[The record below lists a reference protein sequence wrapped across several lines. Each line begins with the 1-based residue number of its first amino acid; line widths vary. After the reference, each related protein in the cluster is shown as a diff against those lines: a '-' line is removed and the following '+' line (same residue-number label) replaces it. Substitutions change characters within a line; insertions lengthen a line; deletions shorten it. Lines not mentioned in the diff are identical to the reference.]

1 MFLHNTSWWFPDACK
16 RQCKDDKCCG
26 LHRYNPKLNQFCCG
40 GVVADE
46 PSGCTI
52 KFPAFNTETHV
63 CLYGQTVGRPTN
75 CPPNNVMYFCCGG
88 IVVKLPVKKCEPP
101 DDYPDETCCGPFI
114 YSMEFDNCCS
124 NFIGRQTLWSP

>member
-1 MFLHNTSWWFPDACK
+1 MFLHNTSWWFPDACT

-40 GVVADE
+40 GIVADE

-52 KFPAFNTETHV
+52 KLPAYNTETHV

-75 CPPNNVMYFCCGG
+75 CPPYNVMYFCCGG
-88 IVVKLPVKKCEPP
+88 IVAKLPVNKCEPP
-101 DDYPDETCCGPFI
+101 EDYPDETCCGPLI
-114 YSMEFDNCCS
+114 YSMEFDMCCG